1 MNKAD
6 IDFQVD
12 ILKQICGQR
21 VKIESLDYEKVKAL
35 LFDVDF

>member
-1 MNKAD
+1 MKTRE
-6 IDFQVD
+6 
-12 ILKQICGQR
+12 QIYCGQR